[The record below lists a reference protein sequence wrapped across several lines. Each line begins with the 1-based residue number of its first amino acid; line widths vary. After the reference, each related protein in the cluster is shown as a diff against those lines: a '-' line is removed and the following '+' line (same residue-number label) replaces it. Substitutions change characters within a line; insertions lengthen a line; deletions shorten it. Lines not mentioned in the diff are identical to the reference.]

1 MLCLTMLTMSNG
13 DKKHCQRHHG
23 HHPLPERGWVQF
35 LLLLLLNEEPMHGY
49 QLNEVLQE
57 RKLVR
62 EGRFKTG
69 SLYTILNRMEEKGIL
84 TSAQEESESGR
95 PRRVY
100 SITEDGR
107 SNLKQGLQYMLRRK
121 RFLDELEQYNRK
133 HFPDTPT
140 DGEQENA

>member
-1 MLCLTMLTMSNG
+1 MSCYR
-13 DKKHCQRHHG
+13 DEEHCQHHR

-35 LLLLLLNEEPMHGY
+35 LLLMLLNEEPMHGY
-49 QLNEVLQE
+49 QLNEVLEE

-84 TSAQEESESGR
+84 TSTQEESEEGR

-100 SITEDGR
+100 SITKEGKTH
-107 SNLKQGLQYMLRRK
+107 LKQGLEYMLRRK
-121 RFLDELEQYNRK
+121 RFLDEMEKYYREN
-133 HFPDTPT
+133 FPEAHV
-140 DGEQENA
+140 DGEQKDA